1 MLAGLTVALATT
13 AASAQDASPKLPD
26 YAKTLTELSAV
37 QPTGGAGGSGYA
49 KVQVVTIL
57 GDASK
62 PGPYAQLLKVG
73 PNAQIAAHHHGGDR
87 VGTVL
92 KGTWHFGYGTQFD
105 KAKLKTLPVGSV
117 YTEPSHGAHFA
128 MTGNEPV
135 IVLITGKVPPTRCTK
150 IRPTIRRQD
159 KAGSRLGRRNH
170 HRRWSATYV
179 GDLS

>member
-1 MLAGLTVALATT
+1 MTISRLLAGLTVALATT

-62 PGPYAQLLKVG
+62 AGPYAQLLKVG
-73 PNAQIAAHHHGGDR
+73 ANAQIAAHHHAGDR

-135 IVLITGKVPPTRCTK
+135 IVLITGNGPTDTVYENPADD
-150 IRPTIRRQD
+150 PTTGQGRQ
-159 KAGSRLGRRNH
+159 
-170 HRRWSATYV
+170 
-179 GDLS
+179 